1 MSEQLAS
8 IIVPVYNCGVFV
20 GEAIESVCRQTYPN
34 VEIIVVDSSS
44 DDTKKTLDRYRTRI
58 TYLHQKP
65 RGVSAARNLGI
76 QHARG
81 EYIAFLDADDE
92 WLPEKLSMQVSAFQR
107 YSDAG
112 LVFTDTLVFRD
123 GEVIQESLGGKRL
136 NSWCQANAPQIPDY
150 YYGHLYRELLSR
162 NCMNTSS
169 VVVRRKVLEQ
179 AGMFDEMLE
188 VIGEDYDLWLRI
200 ARSHPVIYI
209 DRVLCKYRLRDDGL
223 SGGQEVRSLRWV
235 EAHTVVRE
243 KHLRCNWIPNQYRSV
258 LNDVL
263 SRNYWELGWDRF
275 SQKRFREARTFF
287 LKGLLYRPLHLKN
300 WLYWCS
306 SFLPPPI
313 IEAVRYVKHRYKN
326 VRTI

>member
-1 MSEQLAS
+1 
-8 IIVPVYNCGVFV
+8 
-20 GEAIESVCRQTYPN
+20 
-34 VEIIVVDSSS
+34 
-44 DDTKKTLDRYRTRI
+44 
-58 TYLHQKP
+58 
-65 RGVSAARNLGI
+65 
-76 QHARG
+76 
-81 EYIAFLDADDE
+81 
-92 WLPEKLSMQVSAFQR
+92 
-107 YSDAG
+107 
-112 LVFTDTLVFRD
+112 
-123 GEVIQESLGGKRL
+123 
-136 NSWCQANAPQIPDY
+136 QANASQIPGC

-200 ARSHPVIYI
+200 ARSHPVVSI

-235 EAHTVVRE
+235 EAHTAVRE
-243 KHLRCNWIPNQYRSV
+243 KHLRCNWIPSQYRSL

-263 SRNYWELGWDRF
+263 SRNYWELGWDLF

-287 LKGLLYRPLHLKN
+287 LKGLRYRPLHLKN
-300 WLYWCS
+300 WMYWCS

-313 IEAVRYVKHRYKN
+313 IEAVRYVKHGYKN